1 MKPDIE
7 EVDNN
12 HMGNFYIAEE
22 NILICAF
29 STSDALKKEIRRI
42 TLKYS
47 KRGWDLISIS
57 TQGPFIKLKFKY
69 S

>member
-1 MKPDIE
+1 
-7 EVDNN
+7 
-12 HMGNFYIAEE
+12 MGNFYIAEE